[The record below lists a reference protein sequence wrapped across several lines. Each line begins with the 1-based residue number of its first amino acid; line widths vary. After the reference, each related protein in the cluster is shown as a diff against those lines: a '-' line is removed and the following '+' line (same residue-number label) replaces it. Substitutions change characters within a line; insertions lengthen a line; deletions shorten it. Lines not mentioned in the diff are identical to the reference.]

1 MKKFLRGT
9 AAAGLLAALAV
20 GASAQ
25 QTTPAPPRGVEGHE
39 GRHAGPRRGDRKR
52 FERGPEMRAFS
63 RLNLSE
69 EQRAELRVLRENL
82 RRSTETQRAELR
94 QLFAGRAAGQ
104 PLTDAQRA
112 RAGQLRD
119 ELRRAGESHHQQ
131 ALGLL
136 TPEQRAQLEE
146 WKQEREER
154 RDERRQ
160 RREERRQRRQSQ
172 GETL

>member
-20 GASAQ
+20 AAAAQ
-25 QTTPAPPRGVEGHE
+25 QTTPAPPRGDEGRD
-39 GRHAGPRRGDRKR
+39 GRHAGPRRGGKR
-52 FERGPEMRAFS
+52 FAHGHGLRALG
-63 RLNLSE
+63 RLNLSD
-69 EQRAELRVLRENL
+69 EQRAQLRVLHENL
-82 RRSTETQRAELR
+82 RRSTETPRAELR
-94 QLFAGRAAGQ
+94 QLFAGRAAGG
-104 PLTDAQRA
+104 PLTDEQRA

-119 ELRRAGESHHQQ
+119 ELRRAGESHRQQ
-131 ALGLL
+131 VLGLL

-146 WKQEREER
+146 WKQEREQR

>member
-9 AAAGLLAALAV
+9 AAACLLAALAV
-20 GASAQ
+20 AASAQ
-25 QTTPAPPRGVEGHE
+25 QTTPAPPRGVEGRE
-39 GRHAGPRRGDRKR
+39 GRHAGPRRGGKL
-52 FERGPEMRAFS
+52 FERDPGLRAIR
-63 RLNLSE
+63 RLNLSD
-69 EQRAELRVLRENL
+69 EQRAQLRVLHESL

-94 QLFAGRAAGQ
+94 QLFAGRAVGE
-104 PLTDAQRA
+104 PLTDVQRA

-131 ALGLL
+131 VLGLL
-136 TPEQRAQLEE
+136 TPEQRAQLDQL
-146 WKQEREER
+146 KQEREQR
-154 RDERRQ
+154 REERRQ